1 MKSTFNPEYIT
12 KKEVIENCVINY
24 YNLGTF
30 IYEGNRNSIKIFDL
44 QDSTICIKAFK
55 KPHLFNKIMY
65 TYFRKSKAKRSFE
78 YAKLLLEKGIG
89 TPKPIAYYEN
99 FDGLGLNDSYYV
111 SEFLK
116 SDFRYRELLKME
128 DEVKKETVLLR
139 EGERCQYMYFI
150 KRGAMMGQTIHQQ
163 KEIVTYI
170 SIDNEFVS
178 SISGLHGVVPSQEA
192 IIAVEDSE
200 LIAMHNADL
209 QELFS
214 KYFDMNYLFRV
225 MVEQYYRDAQER
237 THIIRVGNA
246 KERYLYFVN
255 TKPGY
260 IERLPLHLV
269 ASMLDMKLQ
278 TLLRVQK
285 QHQLSLQKDRE
296 TEDWC
301 AKIEDY
307 IIAQEAF
314 KTTDLSLEKIAFT
327 LSSSTHKLSAIF
339 NNVYKMTFA
348 DFVNRQRIKS
358 IQLQMADTEAM
369 RNFTIEALAR
379 QTGFASRSAF
389 YNAFKKIV
397 GVSPAEYRSALSSSS
412 I

>member
-1 MKSTFNPEYIT
+1 MRYKKAPKEDVAYILS
-12 KKEVIENCVINY
+12 I
-24 YNLGTF
+24 LGT
-30 IYEGNRNSIKIFDL
+30 IYPISKELSD
-44 QDSTICIKAFK
+44 AF
-55 KPHLFNKIMY
+55 Y
-65 TYFRKSKAKRSFE
+65 EKS
-78 YAKLLLEKGIG
+78 
-89 TPKPIAYYEN
+89 
-99 FDGLGLNDSYYV
+99 V
-111 SEFLK
+111 SLK
-116 SDFRYRELLKME
+116 
-128 DEVKKETVLLR
+128 VKKETILLK

-200 LIAMHNADL
+200 LIAMHNDDL

-307 IIAQEAF
+307 IIVQEAF
-314 KTTDLSLEKIAFT
+314 KTTDLSLEKVAFT

-348 DFVNRQRIKS
+348 DFVNGQRIKS

-369 RNFTIEALAR
+369 RNFTIEALAK

>member
-1 MKSTFNPEYIT
+1 MRYKKAPTEDVAYILAMLGAICPISKELSTAFYEKT
-12 KKEVIENCVINY
+12 VSLKVKK
-24 YNLGTF
+24 
-30 IYEGNRNSIKIFDL
+30 D
-44 QDSTICIKAFK
+44 TI
-55 KPHLFNKIMY
+55 
-65 TYFRKSKAKRSFE
+65 
-78 YAKLLLEKGIG
+78 
-89 TPKPIAYYEN
+89 
-99 FDGLGLNDSYYV
+99 
-111 SEFLK
+111 
-116 SDFRYRELLKME
+116 LLK
-128 DEVKKETVLLR
+128 

-150 KRGAMMGQTIHQQ
+150 KRGAMMGQTIHQR

-200 LIAMHNADL
+200 LIAMHNDDL

-307 IIAQEAF
+307 IITKEAF
-314 KTTDLSLEKIAFT
+314 KTTDLSLEKVANT

-348 DFVNRQRIKS
+348 DFVNGQRIKS
-358 IQLQMADTEAM
+358 IQLQMANTEAM
-369 RNFTIEALAR
+369 RNFTIEALAK

-397 GVSPAEYRSALSSSS
+397 GISPAEYRSALSSSS

>member
-1 MKSTFNPEYIT
+1 MRYKKAPTEDVAYILAMLGAICPISKELSTAFYEKT
-12 KKEVIENCVINY
+12 VSLKVKK
-24 YNLGTF
+24 
-30 IYEGNRNSIKIFDL
+30 D
-44 QDSTICIKAFK
+44 TI
-55 KPHLFNKIMY
+55 
-65 TYFRKSKAKRSFE
+65 
-78 YAKLLLEKGIG
+78 
-89 TPKPIAYYEN
+89 
-99 FDGLGLNDSYYV
+99 
-111 SEFLK
+111 
-116 SDFRYRELLKME
+116 LLK
-128 DEVKKETVLLR
+128 

-150 KRGAMMGQTIHQQ
+150 KRGAMMGQTIHQR

-200 LIAMHNADL
+200 LIAMHNDDL

-307 IIAQEAF
+307 IITEEAF
-314 KTTDLSLEKIAFT
+314 KTTDLSLEKVANT

-348 DFVNRQRIKS
+348 DFVNGQRIKS
-358 IQLQMADTEAM
+358 IQLQMANTEAM
-369 RNFTIEALAR
+369 RNFTIEALAK

>member
-1 MKSTFNPEYIT
+1 MRYKKAPKEDVAYILRILGSIYPISKELSDAFYEKS
-12 KKEVIENCVINY
+12 
-24 YNLGTF
+24 
-30 IYEGNRNSIKIFDL
+30 
-44 QDSTICIKAFK
+44 
-55 KPHLFNKIMY
+55 
-65 TYFRKSKAKRSFE
+65 
-78 YAKLLLEKGIG
+78 
-89 TPKPIAYYEN
+89 
-99 FDGLGLNDSYYV
+99 V
-111 SEFLK
+111 SLK
-116 SDFRYRELLKME
+116 
-128 DEVKKETVLLR
+128 VKKETVLLQ

-200 LIAMHNADL
+200 LIAMHNNDL

-301 AKIEDY
+301 AKIEAY

-314 KTTDLSLEKIAFT
+314 KTADLSLEKVAFT

-348 DFVNRQRIKS
+348 DFVNGQRIKS
-358 IQLQMADTEAM
+358 IQLQMANTEAM
-369 RNFTIEALAR
+369 RNFTIEALAK
-379 QTGFASRSAF
+379 QMGFASRSAF

-397 GVSPAEYRSALSSSS
+397 GVSPAEYRSTLSSSS

>member
-1 MKSTFNPEYIT
+1 MRYKKAPKEDVAYILG
-12 KKEVIENCVINY
+12 I
-24 YNLGTF
+24 LGT
-30 IYEGNRNSIKIFDL
+30 IYPISKEL
-44 QDSTICIKAFK
+44 TAAFYDK
-55 KPHLFNKIMY
+55 TVSLKV
-65 TYFRKSKAKRSFE
+65 KR
-78 YAKLLLEKGIG
+78 
-89 TPKPIAYYEN
+89 
-99 FDGLGLNDSYYV
+99 D
-111 SEFLK
+111 
-116 SDFRYRELLKME
+116 
-128 DEVKKETVLLR
+128 TVLLQ

-150 KRGAMMGQTIHQQ
+150 RKGAMMGQTIHQQ
-163 KEIVTYI
+163 KQIVTYI

-200 LIAMHNADL
+200 LIAMHNDDL

-214 KYFDMNYLFRV
+214 KHFDMNYLFRV

-246 KERYLYFVN
+246 KQRYLYFVN

-301 AKIEDY
+301 AKIENY
-307 IIAQEAF
+307 IIKEAAF
-314 KTTDLSLEKIAFT
+314 KTNDLSLEKVAET
-327 LSSSTHKLSAIF
+327 LSTSTHKLSAIF

-348 DFVNRQRIKS
+348 DFVNKQRIKC
-358 IQLQMADTEAM
+358 IKVQMADAHAM
-369 RNFTIEALAR
+369 RNFTIEALAK

-397 GVSPAEYRSALSSSS
+397 GVNPATYRNTISS
-412 I
+412 

>member
-1 MKSTFNPEYIT
+1 MRYKKAPKEDVAYILG
-12 KKEVIENCVINY
+12 I
-24 YNLGTF
+24 LGT
-30 IYEGNRNSIKIFDL
+30 IY
-44 QDSTICIKAFK
+44 TISKELTAAFYDK
-55 KPHLFNKIMY
+55 TVRLKV
-65 TYFRKSKAKRSFE
+65 KR
-78 YAKLLLEKGIG
+78 
-89 TPKPIAYYEN
+89 
-99 FDGLGLNDSYYV
+99 D
-111 SEFLK
+111 
-116 SDFRYRELLKME
+116 
-128 DEVKKETVLLR
+128 TVLLQ

-150 KRGAMMGQTIHQQ
+150 RKGAMMGQTIHQQ
-163 KEIVTYI
+163 KQIVTYI

-200 LIAMHNADL
+200 LIAMHNDDL

-214 KYFDMNYLFRV
+214 KHFDMNYLFRV

-285 QHQLSLQKDRE
+285 QHRLSLQKDRE
-296 TEDWC
+296 MEDWC
-301 AKIEDY
+301 ARIENY
-307 IIAQEAF
+307 IIKEEAF
-314 KTTDLSLEKIAFT
+314 KTSDLSLEKVADA
-327 LSSSTHKLSAIF
+327 LSTSTHKLSAIF

-348 DFVNRQRIKS
+348 DFVNKQRIKCVKV
-358 IQLQMADTEAM
+358 QMADAEAM
-369 RNFTIEALAR
+369 RNFTIEALAK
-379 QTGFASRSAF
+379 QTGFASRSTF

-397 GVSPAEYRSALSSSS
+397 GVNPATYRNTISS
-412 I
+412 

>member
-1 MKSTFNPEYIT
+1 MRYKKAPKEDVTYILG
-12 KKEVIENCVINY
+12 I
-24 YNLGTF
+24 LGT
-30 IYEGNRNSIKIFDL
+30 IYPISKEL
-44 QDSTICIKAFK
+44 TAAFYDK
-55 KPHLFNKIMY
+55 TVSFKV
-65 TYFRKSKAKRSFE
+65 KRG
-78 YAKLLLEKGIG
+78 A
-89 TPKPIAYYEN
+89 
-99 FDGLGLNDSYYV
+99 
-111 SEFLK
+111 
-116 SDFRYRELLKME
+116 
-128 DEVKKETVLLR
+128 VLLQ

-150 KRGAMMGQTIHQQ
+150 RKGAMMGQTIHQQ
-163 KEIVTYI
+163 KQIVTYI

-200 LIAMHNADL
+200 LIAMHNDDL

-214 KYFDMNYLFRV
+214 KHFDMNYLFRV

-246 KERYLYFVN
+246 KQRYLYFVN

-296 TEDWC
+296 MEDWC
-301 AKIEDY
+301 ARIENY
-307 IIAQEAF
+307 IITEAAF
-314 KTTDLSLEKIAFT
+314 KTSDLSLEKVANA
-327 LSSSTHKLSAIF
+327 LSTSTHKLSAIF

-348 DFVNRQRIKS
+348 DFVNKQRIKC
-358 IQLQMADTEAM
+358 IKVQMADADAM
-369 RNFTIEALAR
+369 RNFTIEALAK

-397 GVSPAEYRSALSSSS
+397 GVNPVSYRNTISS
-412 I
+412 

>member
-1 MKSTFNPEYIT
+1 MIHYANATQSDVEY
-12 KKEVIENCVINY
+12 V
-24 YNLGTF
+24 LGILGS
-30 IYEGNRNSIKIFDL
+30 IYPISNEL
-44 QDSTICIKAFK
+44 AKAFFEKTVSLSVK
-55 KPHLFNKIMY
+55 K
-65 TYFRKSKAKRSFE
+65 
-78 YAKLLLEKGIG
+78 
-89 TPKPIAYYEN
+89 
-99 FDGLGLNDSYYV
+99 
-111 SEFLK
+111 
-116 SDFRYRELLKME
+116 
-128 DEVKKETVLLR
+128 DEVLLA
-139 EGERCQYMYFI
+139 EGERCRYMYFI
-150 KRGAMMGQTIHQQ
+150 KRGAMMGKTTHNK

-178 SISGLHGVVPSQEA
+178 SISGLHGIVPSQEA
-192 IIAVEDSE
+192 IIAVEDTE
-200 LIAMHNADL
+200 LIAMHNNDL

-296 TEDWC
+296 TEDWF
-301 AKIEDY
+301 ARIENY
-307 IIAQEAF
+307 IIKEEAF
-314 KTTDLSLEKIAFT
+314 KTSDLSLEKVADA
-327 LSSSTHKLSAIF
+327 LSTSTHKLSAIF

-348 DFVNRQRIKS
+348 DFVNKQRIKCVKV
-358 IQLQMADTEAM
+358 QMADADAM
-369 RNFTIEALAR
+369 RNFTIEALAK
-379 QTGFASRSAF
+379 QNGFASRSAF

-397 GVSPAEYRSALSSSS
+397 GVNPATYRNRISS
-412 I
+412 

>member
-1 MKSTFNPEYIT
+1 MRYKKAPTEDVAYILAMLGAICPISKELSTAFYEKT
-12 KKEVIENCVINY
+12 VSLKVKK
-24 YNLGTF
+24 
-30 IYEGNRNSIKIFDL
+30 D
-44 QDSTICIKAFK
+44 TI
-55 KPHLFNKIMY
+55 
-65 TYFRKSKAKRSFE
+65 
-78 YAKLLLEKGIG
+78 
-89 TPKPIAYYEN
+89 
-99 FDGLGLNDSYYV
+99 
-111 SEFLK
+111 
-116 SDFRYRELLKME
+116 LLK
-128 DEVKKETVLLR
+128 

-150 KRGAMMGQTIHQQ
+150 KRGAMMGQTIHQR

-200 LIAMHNADL
+200 LIAMHNDDL

-307 IIAQEAF
+307 IITKEAF
-314 KTTDLSLEKIAFT
+314 KTTDLSLEKVANT

-348 DFVNRQRIKS
+348 DFVNGQRIKS
-358 IQLQMADTEAM
+358 IQLQMANTEAM
-369 RNFTIEALAR
+369 RNFTIEALAK

>member
-1 MKSTFNPEYIT
+1 MRYKKAPKEDVAYILSILGSIYPISKELSDAFYEKS
-12 KKEVIENCVINY
+12 
-24 YNLGTF
+24 
-30 IYEGNRNSIKIFDL
+30 
-44 QDSTICIKAFK
+44 
-55 KPHLFNKIMY
+55 
-65 TYFRKSKAKRSFE
+65 
-78 YAKLLLEKGIG
+78 
-89 TPKPIAYYEN
+89 
-99 FDGLGLNDSYYV
+99 V
-111 SEFLK
+111 SLK
-116 SDFRYRELLKME
+116 
-128 DEVKKETVLLR
+128 VKKETVLLR

-200 LIAMHNADL
+200 LIAMHNDDL

-246 KERYLYFVN
+246 KERYLYFIN

-358 IQLQMADTEAM
+358 IQLQMADAGVM

>member
-1 MKSTFNPEYIT
+1 MRYKKAPTEDVAYILT
-12 KKEVIENCVINY
+12 MLGAIYPISKELATAFYEKTVSLKVKK
-24 YNLGTF
+24 
-30 IYEGNRNSIKIFDL
+30 D
-44 QDSTICIKAFK
+44 TI
-55 KPHLFNKIMY
+55 
-65 TYFRKSKAKRSFE
+65 
-78 YAKLLLEKGIG
+78 
-89 TPKPIAYYEN
+89 
-99 FDGLGLNDSYYV
+99 
-111 SEFLK
+111 
-116 SDFRYRELLKME
+116 LLK
-128 DEVKKETVLLR
+128 

-200 LIAMHNADL
+200 LIAMHNDDL

-307 IIAQEAF
+307 IIMQEAF
-314 KTTDLSLEKIAFT
+314 KTTDLSLEKVAYT
-327 LSSSTHKLSAIF
+327 LSSSTHQLSAIF

-348 DFVNRQRIKS
+348 DFVNGQRIKS

-369 RNFTIEALAR
+369 RNFTIEALAK

-397 GVSPAEYRSALSSSS
+397 GVSPAEYRSTLSSSS

>member
-1 MKSTFNPEYIT
+1 MRYKKAPTEDVAYILTMLGAICPISKELSTAF
-12 KKEVIENCVINY
+12 
-24 YNLGTF
+24 
-30 IYEGNRNSIKIFDL
+30 YEK
-44 QDSTICIKAFK
+44 T
-55 KPHLFNKIMY
+55 
-65 TYFRKSKAKRSFE
+65 
-78 YAKLLLEKGIG
+78 
-89 TPKPIAYYEN
+89 
-99 FDGLGLNDSYYV
+99 V
-111 SEFLK
+111 SLK
-116 SDFRYRELLKME
+116 
-128 DEVKKETVLLR
+128 VKKDTVLLK

-150 KRGAMMGQTIHQQ
+150 KRGAMMGQTIHQR

-200 LIAMHNADL
+200 LIAMHNDDL

-285 QHQLSLQKDRE
+285 QHQLSLQKDRQ

-307 IIAQEAF
+307 IITQEAF
-314 KTTDLSLEKIAFT
+314 KTTDLSLEKVAFA

-348 DFVNRQRIKS
+348 DFVNGQRIKS
-358 IQLQMADTEAM
+358 IQLQMANAEAM
-369 RNFTIEALAR
+369 RNFTIEALAK

-397 GVSPAEYRSALSSSS
+397 GVSPAEYRNTLSSSS

>member
-1 MKSTFNPEYIT
+1 MRYKKAPTEDVAYILT
-12 KKEVIENCVINY
+12 MLGAIYPISKELATAFYEKTVSLKVKK
-24 YNLGTF
+24 
-30 IYEGNRNSIKIFDL
+30 D
-44 QDSTICIKAFK
+44 TI
-55 KPHLFNKIMY
+55 
-65 TYFRKSKAKRSFE
+65 
-78 YAKLLLEKGIG
+78 
-89 TPKPIAYYEN
+89 
-99 FDGLGLNDSYYV
+99 
-111 SEFLK
+111 
-116 SDFRYRELLKME
+116 LLK
-128 DEVKKETVLLR
+128 

-200 LIAMHNADL
+200 LIAMHNDDL

-307 IIAQEAF
+307 IIMQEAF
-314 KTTDLSLEKIAFT
+314 KTTDLSLEKVAYT

-348 DFVNRQRIKS
+348 DFVNGQRIKS

-369 RNFTIEALAR
+369 RNFTIEALAK

-397 GVSPAEYRSALSSSS
+397 GVSPAEYRSTLSSSS

>member
-1 MKSTFNPEYIT
+1 MLGAIYPISKELATAFYEKTVSLKV
-12 KKEVIENCVINY
+12 KK
-24 YNLGTF
+24 
-30 IYEGNRNSIKIFDL
+30 D
-44 QDSTICIKAFK
+44 TI
-55 KPHLFNKIMY
+55 
-65 TYFRKSKAKRSFE
+65 
-78 YAKLLLEKGIG
+78 
-89 TPKPIAYYEN
+89 
-99 FDGLGLNDSYYV
+99 
-111 SEFLK
+111 
-116 SDFRYRELLKME
+116 LLK
-128 DEVKKETVLLR
+128 

-200 LIAMHNADL
+200 LIAMHNDDL

-307 IIAQEAF
+307 IIMQEAF
-314 KTTDLSLEKIAFT
+314 KTTDLSLEKVAYT

-348 DFVNRQRIKS
+348 DFVNGQRIKS

-369 RNFTIEALAR
+369 RNFTIEALAK

-397 GVSPAEYRSALSSSS
+397 GVSPAEYRSTLSSSS

>member
-1 MKSTFNPEYIT
+1 MRYKKAPKEDVAYILAM
-12 KKEVIENCVINY
+12 
-24 YNLGTF
+24 LGT
-30 IYEGNRNSIKIFDL
+30 IYPISKELAS
-44 QDSTICIKAFK
+44 AF
-55 KPHLFNKIMY
+55 Y
-65 TYFRKSKAKRSFE
+65 
-78 YAKLLLEKGIG
+78 EK
-89 TPKPIAYYEN
+89 T
-99 FDGLGLNDSYYV
+99 V
-111 SEFLK
+111 SLK
-116 SDFRYRELLKME
+116 
-128 DEVKKETVLLR
+128 VKKGAVLLQ
-139 EGERCQYMYFI
+139 EGKRCQYMYFI

-200 LIAMHNADL
+200 LIAMHNDDL

-301 AKIEDY
+301 GKIEDY
-307 IIAQEAF
+307 IIVQEAF
-314 KTTDLSLEKIAFT
+314 KTTDLSLEKVAFT

-348 DFVNRQRIKS
+348 DFVNGQRIKS

-369 RNFTIEALAR
+369 RNFTIEALAK

-397 GVSPAEYRSALSSSS
+397 GVSPAEYRNTLSL
-412 I
+412 

>member
-1 MKSTFNPEYIT
+1 MRYKKAPKEDVAYILGMLGSIYPIS
-12 KKEVIENCVINY
+12 KE
-24 YNLGTF
+24 LADAF
-30 IYEGNRNSIKIFDL
+30 YEK
-44 QDSTICIKAFK
+44 T
-55 KPHLFNKIMY
+55 
-65 TYFRKSKAKRSFE
+65 
-78 YAKLLLEKGIG
+78 
-89 TPKPIAYYEN
+89 
-99 FDGLGLNDSYYV
+99 V
-111 SEFLK
+111 SLK
-116 SDFRYRELLKME
+116 
-128 DEVKKETVLLR
+128 VKKDTVLLK

-178 SISGLHGVVPSQEA
+178 SISGLHGVTPSQEA

-200 LIAMHNADL
+200 LIAMHNNDL

-246 KERYLYFVN
+246 KQRYLYFVN

-296 TEDWC
+296 TEEWC
-301 AKIEDY
+301 AKIENY
-307 IIAQEAF
+307 IIKQEAF
-314 KTTDLSLEKIAFT
+314 KAADLSLEKVALT

-348 DFVNRQRIKS
+348 DFVNKQRIKS
-358 IQLQMADTEAM
+358 IQKQMIDREAM
-369 RNFTIEALAR
+369 RNFTIEALAK

-397 GVSPAEYRSALSSSS
+397 GVNPAEYRSSLSS
-412 I
+412 